1 MVVSSAEE
9 WDDRS
14 VFYSQENPTEHVGM
28 EEVGDDDIRILA
40 TNELSETKNTRN
52 IEYTGAGDSFDGD
65 ACRYEFRSEIAR
77 VFQSDDG
84 MVEITE
90 QGKCPKKHV
99 FTPAVSE

>member
-1 MVVSSAEE
+1 MGRLHF
-9 WDDRS
+9 D
-14 VFYSQENPTEHVGM
+14 
-28 EEVGDDDIRILA
+28 
-40 TNELSETKNTRN
+40 
-52 IEYTGAGDSFDGD
+52 AGVDK
-65 ACRYEFRSEIAR
+65 FRSEIAR